1 MTKMTDLTAIYSKKA
16 QMKIQ
21 QMAFVLLAIMIF
33 FAMVGLIYFTI
44 SIANVQASAEEL
56 RDNEARE
63 TVKKL
68 SGSPELGFTS
78 TTDCSS
84 CIDLDKALI
93 LKDSTRYQNFWNL
106 DFLMIEKISPE
117 SSSVE
122 CTKTNYPDCSQITLI
137 NKGGSLSTKT
147 AIVAIAHW
155 DGNRQ
160 SFVYELG
167 KIHASAKIL
176 GNQSG

>member
-93 LKDSTRYQNFWNL
+93 LTDSTRYH
-106 DFLMIEKISPE
+106 
-117 SSSVE
+117 
-122 CTKTNYPDCSQITLI
+122 DCSQITLI